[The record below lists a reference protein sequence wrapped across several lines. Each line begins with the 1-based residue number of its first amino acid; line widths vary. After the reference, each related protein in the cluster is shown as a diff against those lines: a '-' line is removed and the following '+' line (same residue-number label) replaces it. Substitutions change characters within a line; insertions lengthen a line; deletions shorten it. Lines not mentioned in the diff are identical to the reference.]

1 MSSLYVDRRGI
12 SIALESGALV
22 FRENGE
28 RVGTVPLAPLSR
40 VFLRGDVQL
49 SASVLGKLGEAGIG
63 VVVLSGRQGRPALLL
78 ARPHN
83 DAARRLGQWTASRDD
98 AFCLRVAGQLVS
110 RKLARQAELL
120 ESYRQKRL
128 DLRYELTRPLRTLQ
142 GILATLEKH
151 QDISHLRGAEGAAA
165 HAYFEGMAA
174 LVPASLHFH
183 GRNRRPPRDPLNAL
197 LSLTYTLLHAE
208 ACIALYGA
216 GFDPY
221 VGFFHAL
228 DFGRES
234 LASDLIEPVRPLA
247 DRFALNLFEHKTLRP
262 EDFTTTESGCL
273 LGKAGR
279 AHFYAAYEQA
289 SETLRKSLEEEVE
302 QLGSLLN
309 HTAPALENGP
319 CHTS

>member
-1 MSSLYVDRRGI
+1 MSSLYVDRRGV
-12 SIALESGALV
+12 SITLDGGALV

-28 RVGTVPLAPLSR
+28 RVGTVPIAPLSR

-83 DAARRLGQWTASRDD
+83 DAARRLGQWTASQNP
-98 AFCLRVAGQLVS
+98 AFCLQVAGQLVS

-120 ESYRQKRL
+120 EHYRQKRL
-128 DLRYELTRPLRTLQ
+128 DLRYELTRPLRTVQ
-142 GILATLEKH
+142 SILSTLEKH
-151 QDISHLRGAEGAAA
+151 QDLTRLRGAEGAAA

-174 LVPASLHFH
+174 MAPAGLHFH
-183 GRNRRPPRDPLNAL
+183 GRNRRPPRDPLNAV

-208 ACIALYGA
+208 ACVALYGA

-234 LASDLIEPVRPLA
+234 LASDVIEPVRPLA
-247 DRFALNLFEHKTLRP
+247 DRFALSLFEQKMLRP
-262 EDFTTTESGCL
+262 EDCTTTESGCL

-289 SETLRKSLEEEVE
+289 SETLRKSLDEEIE
-302 QLGSLLN
+302 QLAHLL
-309 HTAPALENGP
+309 HRQTPFLENSS